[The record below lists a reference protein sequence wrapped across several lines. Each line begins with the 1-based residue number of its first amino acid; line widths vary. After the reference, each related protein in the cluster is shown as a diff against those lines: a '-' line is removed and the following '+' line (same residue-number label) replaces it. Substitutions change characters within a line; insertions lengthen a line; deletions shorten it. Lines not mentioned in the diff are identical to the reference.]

1 MWRRNGVACDELLF
15 LPGTPHEYRC
25 ISGSDSST
33 SIASGSGKDG
43 RGEGESIKNYSPRK
57 THQRV
62 RNLGREGG
70 GMPDNR
76 NDSSSAVENGI
87 NAAISNTNSSSLFS
101 EGDAAAGAANPA
113 YRRSR
118 SHDAQ
123 ERRGSCLEEANETE
137 TLDRERRPLV
147 RHGSMEQSA
156 SLAYP
161 VSPVATLESPASL
174 PLNTSSSHSSPI
186 RESPIAYITERAQ
199 SFVEAGLDMLVVPE
213 LRPSFS
219 SSSGNDSRGV
229 LPSSPNSSPSSQQK
243 HQDEPT
249 KVPAEV
255 YDAEYAPSGPSVLG
269 AALDLSLPVLF
280 NFHMFVVLMK
290 DHYKTEAE
298 ETVVPASHSSDA
310 FPDEPIIDEST
321 GKIDIK
327 NDAYTTLTSMTPPQ
341 VPPKVLPL
349 IFLSGTL
356 VRSLIPRKQRT
367 RFYKT
372 IMQGTA
378 SVPFRPV
385 NFRDAFVGDTMTSLV
400 RPIADV
406 VFTLCYYIT
415 AIRGFVTQKF
425 DLDMAGY
432 LVSNS
437 VALHGWI
444 LPLVAMLPLWFRF
457 LQTLRQAYDT
467 GKRWP
472 YLGNAFKYL
481 TAGLVVLYGMTH
493 STGDR
498 GVGWMVSFTAATI
511 FQIVWDAVMD
521 WELLVIVPKES
532 LGLDGV
538 SSSSSSYLSWSSF
551 FPKSFGTICQWR
563 CLSFISSLNPRW
575 FPSRLLGC
583 LVIPF
588 RRRISQPIANVLRR
602 LSDAV
607 PSWNQIR
614 LRPQRLFEDDTF
626 YWRALFGNTA
636 LRFCW
641 MMNFIPAY
649 RVSVMDGSTQE
660 TFGGGTQ
667 SWSFVVLA
675 VLEIFRRCVWGIIK
689 VELET
694 IKLTTGEKNDLTM
707 ASTAD
712 EYLREGMWNAWRKGS
727 DIDDDETEGALSIE
741 NDFEFLERCQRK
753 ANSDQYSPLDGTNC
767 GIYTKISADV
777 LPKQTHRCLGLS
789 VSNWFIHLTYL
800 VELSL
805 WPVSF
810 LILSY
815 YVILME

>member
-1 MWRRNGVACDELLF
+1 
-15 LPGTPHEYRC
+15 
-25 ISGSDSST
+25 
-33 SIASGSGKDG
+33 
-43 RGEGESIKNYSPRK
+43 
-57 THQRV
+57 
-62 RNLGREGG
+62 
-70 GMPDNR
+70 
-76 NDSSSAVENGI
+76 
-87 NAAISNTNSSSLFS
+87 
-101 EGDAAAGAANPA
+101 
-113 YRRSR
+113 
-118 SHDAQ
+118 
-123 ERRGSCLEEANETE
+123 
-137 TLDRERRPLV
+137 
-147 RHGSMEQSA
+147 
-156 SLAYP
+156 
-161 VSPVATLESPASL
+161 
-174 PLNTSSSHSSPI
+174 
-186 RESPIAYITERAQ
+186 
-199 SFVEAGLDMLVVPE
+199 MLVVPE

-219 SSSGNDSRGV
+219 GSSGNESQSV
-229 LPSSPNSSPSSQQK
+229 LPSSQNSSPPSHQK
-243 HQDEPT
+243 QQDEPT
-249 KVPAEV
+249 KAPTEV

-290 DHYKTEAE
+290 DHYKTDADEA
-298 ETVVPASHSSDA
+298 VVPISHSPDVL
-310 FPDEPIIDEST
+310 PDELFIDETT

-327 NDAYTTLTSMTPPQ
+327 NDAYTSLTSMTPPQ

-356 VRSLIPRKQRT
+356 VRSLIPRKQRA

-372 IMQGTA
+372 IVQGTA
-378 SVPFRPV
+378 MVPFRQV
-385 NFRDAFVGDTMTSLV
+385 NFRDAFVGDTLTSLV

-406 VFTLCYYIT
+406 VFTFSYYIT

-498 GVGWMVSFTAATI
+498 GVGWMLSFTAATI

-521 WELLVIVPKES
+521 WELLIIIPKES
-532 LGLDGV
+532 LGLDGAA
-538 SSSSSSYLSWSSF
+538 SSSSFSLSWSSF
-551 FPKSFGTICQWR
+551 FPKSIGTVCQWR
-563 CLSFISSLNPRW
+563 CPSIVSSLNPRW

-583 LVIPF
+583 VVIPF
-588 RRRISQPIANVLRR
+588 RRRISQPISNLLRR
-602 LSDAV
+602 VTDAV

-614 LRPQRLFEDDTF
+614 LRPQRLFDDDAF
-626 YWRALFGNTA
+626 YWRALFGNTV

-649 RVSVMDGSTQE
+649 RVSIMDGSTQE

-712 EYLREGMWNAWRKGS
+712 EYLREGMWNAWRKSS
-727 DIDDDETEGALSIE
+727 DIDDSETDEAQSME
-741 NDFEFLERCQRK
+741 NDLELVDRSQRK
-753 ANSDQYSPLDGTNC
+753 ASSDQYSPLDGANS
-767 GIYTKISADV
+767 GIYTKKPADV
-777 LPKQTHRCLGLS
+777 LPKQTHRWLGLS
-789 VSNWFIHLTYL
+789 VGNGFIRLAYL

-805 WPVSF
+805 WPLSF